1 MSDATHN
8 DCYLANCRKCGRAVG
23 AVVNNPDHQRA
34 VAEFIE
40 DMTKKGYLID
50 RVDNERVK
58 SAAWNCECAA
68 TEVVELRAE
77 VKRLTYT

>member
-1 MSDATHN
+1 MTEATHN
-8 DCYLANCRKCGRAVG
+8 DCYLASCRNCCRAVG

-40 DMTKKGYLID
+40 DMIKNGCLID

-68 TEVVELRAE
+68 TDLPEDEVF
-77 VKRLTYT
+77 RLT